1 MQREMV
7 MANIVNGIRPPQHD
21 AYSIKHLRFYRGEFM
36 RLIRLISSLPLAAL
50 ILPGTGYAQAQ
61 EFPGKAIRIVASP
74 PGGAN
79 NFIARLVAQ
88 GLTDSVGWQVIV
100 DNRPSGFIQGEIVA
114 RSAPDGYSMLI
125 AAGSFTVG
133 PLLEKAPYD
142 PVKDFA
148 PVVLVATSPNIVV
161 VHPSLPVKSIT
172 ELITL
177 AKSRPG
183 QLNYGAG
190 STGSSGHLA
199 SELLKSMARADIVRI
214 NYKGDGPAVVALLG
228 GEIQTMVVSGTTVAQ
243 HIKSGRMRALAVTS
257 PRPTALFP
265 GLPTVAASVPG
276 YEFVTPFGLLAAAQ
290 TPRAVIAR
298 LNQAI
303 VRLLSQPEIKQKFF
317 DAGTEV
323 VANSPDEYA
332 AMIKSEIVT
341 WSKLIKETGISA
353 Q

>member
-1 MQREMV
+1 
-7 MANIVNGIRPPQHD
+7 
-21 AYSIKHLRFYRGEFM
+21 M

-79 NFIARLVAQ
+79 NVIARLVAQ

-214 NYKGDGPAVVALLG
+214 NYKGAGPALNALIS
-228 GEIQTMVVSGTTVAQ
+228 GEVQLIITSAISLKPHVQ
-243 HIKSGRMRALAVTS
+243 SGRLRGLAVTTAE
-257 PRPTALFP
+257 PTAVAP
-265 GLPTVAASVPG
+265 GMPTVAASGLPG
-276 YEFVTPFGLLAAAQ
+276 YESVGMTATFVPARVTASIVQ
-290 TPRAVIAR
+290 R
-298 LNQAI
+298 LNQEI
-303 VRLLSQPEIKQKFF
+303 VRVLNKLDVKDNFLKSGVETVGNSPEELAATMKSEVSRMGKVIK
-317 DAGTEV
+317 DAGIRV
-323 VANSPDEYA
+323 
-332 AMIKSEIVT
+332 
-341 WSKLIKETGISA
+341 